1 MPQGITSNLYLSNQ
15 TFARPLIASYDS
27 GYEHS
32 LDHYVDIKLLLQDA
46 DQEANCTPATF
57 ASAA

>member
-1 MPQGITSNLYLSNQ
+1 MPQRIASNLYLSNQ
-15 TFARPLIASYDS
+15 TLARPLITSYDS

-46 DQEANCTPATF
+46 DQEANCSPATF

>member
-1 MPQGITSNLYLSNQ
+1 MAQGIASNSFLSNQ
-15 TFARPLIASYDS
+15 AVARPLVKSYDS

-32 LDHYVDIKLLLQDA
+32 LDHCVDIKLLLQDA
-46 DQEANCTPATF
+46 DKEANGPAATF

>member
-1 MPQGITSNLYLSNQ
+1 MAQGIASNLYLPNQ
-15 TFARPLIASYDS
+15 TFARPLITSYDS

-46 DQEANCTPATF
+46 DQETNCSPATF